1 MSAAGLAVC
10 VALAFAGLSALAL
23 SLDRHHRA
31 ALRGPVPK
39 ARVAQL
45 RGAGWA
51 GLALSLYAAVA
62 LAGWNFGLVQAIG
75 AVTAAALAVA
85 ACLTYRPSWLRPA
98 AVAALPIAAAFLPFA
113 LAAQ

>member
-1 MSAAGLAVC
+1 
-10 VALAFAGLSALAL
+10 LAFAGLSALAL

-31 ALRGPVPK
+31 ALRTPVT
-39 ARVAQL
+39 RSRSAQL

-51 GLALSLYAAVA
+51 GLALSLYAAAA
-62 LAGWNFGLVQAIG
+62 LDDWNFGLVEATG
-75 AVTAAALAVA
+75 AATIAALAVA
-85 ACLTYRPSWLRPA
+85 ACLTYRPGWLRPA

>member
-23 SLDRHHRA
+23 SLDRHHRV
-31 ALRGPVPK
+31 ALRSPLSK
-39 ARVAQL
+39 SRAIRL

-51 GLALSLYAAVA
+51 GLGLSLYAAVA
-62 LAGWNFGLVQAIG
+62 LAGWNFGPVQATG

-85 ACLTYRPSWLRPA
+85 LCLTYRPAWLRPA
-98 AVAALPIAAAFLPFA
+98 AVAALPVAAAFLPFA